1 MEVILGSGNSNM
13 HKYKSMKN
21 LFMWQRRLYS
31 TYGYKPRKVHM
42 SQIDKFVNY
51 ILYKCVG
58 DLEVNKQFS
67 SKGSV
72 MIRGVFLIV
81 YVDASE

>member
-1 MEVILGSGNSNM
+1 MEVVLGRGNSNM

-31 TYGYKPRKVHM
+31 TYGYEPGKVHM

-51 ILYKCVG
+51 ILYKFVG
-58 DLEVNKQFS
+58 DLATNNFQAKAS
-67 SKGSV
+67 I
-72 MIRGVFLIV
+72 MIRCVFLIV